1 MDLASQSVQEWFFE
15 RLTSRLAGVFELM
28 TGTRPEIQGRPRGA
42 PDASAL
48 RWRQPFRGAP
58 GIVWIEA
65 SEQHWTEGGN
75 QILRGAGIEDA
86 DKPTIQS
93 TYFEL
98 LGQALSG
105 IAQDFSDR
113 LGKEV
118 VCTDGGESPQKTGTA
133 EWARIA
139 TE

>member
-75 QILRGAGIEDA
+75 QILRGRESRMPISPPSSPRSEEH
-86 DKPTIQS
+86 TSELQS
-93 TYFEL
+93 LRHLVCRL
-98 LGQALSG
+98 L
-105 IAQDFSDR
+105 
-113 LGKEV
+113 
-118 VCTDGGESPQKTGTA
+118 
-133 EWARIA
+133 
-139 TE
+139 